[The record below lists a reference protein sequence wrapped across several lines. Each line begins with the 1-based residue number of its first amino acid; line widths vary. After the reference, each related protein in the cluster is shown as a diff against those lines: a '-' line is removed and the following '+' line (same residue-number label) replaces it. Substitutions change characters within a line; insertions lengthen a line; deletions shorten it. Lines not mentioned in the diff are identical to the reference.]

1 MPETKIV
8 QTVARDGRQTLRE
21 FKIYF
26 VNNRKLLETIFLE
39 RYMKFNPRLKKL

>member
-21 FKIYF
+21 FKIYS
-26 VNNRKLLETIFLE
+26 VNNRKLLETFFFSRKIYE
-39 RYMKFNPRLKKL
+39 V